1 MRRRVWKCC
10 AVSVI
15 NCYYCITVT
24 NLIADT
30 RGMQCMLLEGL
41 NYSYGSTGER
51 EGEPGEGGITKDFL
65 EEAPLRQA
73 QVGFLS
79 LEEGGLPESGVR
91 CPS

>member
-10 AVSVI
+10 AVLII
-15 NCYYCITVT
+15 NCYYYITVT

-30 RGMQCMLLEGL
+30 RGMQCMLLKGL
-41 NYSYGSTGER
+41 NYSYGSTVER
-51 EGEPGEGGITKDFL
+51 EGGITKDFL

-73 QVGFLS
+73 QVGFFS